1 MRVGIIGTGWIAEKA
16 AITLNGLDNCE
27 AYAVGSRRRE
37 TAEAFAKRASNASLT
52 NNFFRD
58 FYKVL
63 IKDTNHANWFNG

>member
-1 MRVGIIGTGWIAEKA
+1 MNES
-16 AITLNGLDNCE
+16 LNAYGLKIKD
-27 AYAVGSRRRE
+27 A

-63 IKDTNHANWFNG
+63 IKDTSHANWFNG